1 MRYPLFFMVLIPFY
15 LTSKEVDIRLAE
27 PASTVIIARQSGAI
41 ITVPLKKG
49 DNVTHNSVLLSIKN
63 DTGTTDVIS
72 MSNGIIKQYGESIKL
87 DSLINLGDFIVEIQE
102 SQLKGILSVKN
113 GLLDVKPFFNG
124 ETYCCMKVGNMALD
138 IQIDNQR
145 KTKDMTTY
153 FFSIVTTET
162 LLLELIN
169 NGSIRNMNISFKQE

>member
-1 MRYPLFFMVLIPFY
+1 MVLIPFY

-27 PASTVIIARQSGAI
+27 PASTVIIARQSGVI
-41 ITVPLKKG
+41 ILVPHKKG

-72 MSNGIIKQYGESIKL
+72 MSNGIIKQYGELIKL

-113 GLLDVKPFFNG
+113 GLLDVKPFLNG
-124 ETYCCMKVGNMALD
+124 VTYCCMKVGTMALD
-138 IQIDNQR
+138 IKINNQR

-153 FFSIVTTET
+153 FFSIVTKET

-169 NGSIRNMNISFKQE
+169 NGSIRNMHISFKQE

>member
-1 MRYPLFFMVLIPFY
+1 MLLISFSSS
-15 LTSKEVDIRLAE
+15 SKEIDIRLAE
-27 PASTVIIARQSGAI
+27 PASTVLIARTSGVVS
-41 ITVPLKKG
+41 TVPLKKG
-49 DNVTHNSVLLSIKN
+49 DHVTHQSVVLSIKG
-63 DTGTTDVIS
+63 DTGITDVIS
-72 MSNGIIKQYGESIKL
+72 MSNGIIKRYGESVKL
-87 DSLINLGDFIVEIQE
+87 NSQIDLGDFIVEIQD
-102 SQLKGILSVKN
+102 SQLQGILSVKN

-169 NGSIRNMNISFKQE
+169 NGSIRNMNISFIKE